1 MLGQR
6 ELYFFNRERLQ
17 DPYGGGGAP
26 LAFERGWIEERLRPF
41 ADLPAPRDLAELRA
55 RLAQLIADES
65 QAPSASASY
74 VAESISREQFRTL
87 VQEFA
92 IDGLTEAQAFYYV
105 LPRLTLEAQ
114 MPMLRI
120 MIDEFG
126 SGNLKRA
133 HTTLYVN
140 LLRELEMPTA
150 LAHYCELICSE
161 CFEFVNLFFW
171 LGLRADDP
179 SYFAGAITYLE
190 TSIPSFFSCYVQAC
204 ERLGIEA
211 HAYYSEH
218 RHIDA
223 FHAIEGQR
231 LLRAMETT
239 DSLDLNKAWLG
250 AQLASSITGMAFDA
264 AVERAKQTPSA
275 LSETSARATGS

>member
-1 MLGQR
+1 MGQR
-6 ELYFFNRERLQ
+6 ELYVFNRARLQ
-17 DPYGGGGAP
+17 DPYGGAP
-26 LAFERGWIEERLRPF
+26 AVRAFERGWIEERLSPF
-41 ADLPAPRDLAELRA
+41 AAQAAPRDLAELRA
-55 RLAQLIADES
+55 RLAKLIADE
-65 QAPSASASY
+65 QTPSASATY
-74 VAESISREQFRTL
+74 VAESITRAQFRIL

-133 HTTLYVN
+133 HTSLYVN

-150 LAHYCELICSE
+150 LAHYSELVCSE
-161 CFEFVNLFFW
+161 CLEFVNLFFW
-171 LGLRADDP
+171 LGLRADAP

-190 TSIPSFFSCYVQAC
+190 TSIPSFFACYVQAC
-204 ERLGIEA
+204 ARLGIEA

-218 RHIDA
+218 RHIDT

-231 LLRAMETT
+231 LLRAMDAT
-239 DSLDLNKAWLG
+239 DTLDLGKAWLG
-250 AQLASSITGMAFDA
+250 AQLASAITGMAFDA
-264 AVERAKQTPSA
+264 AVERAKRAPADEAA
-275 LSETSARATGS
+275 LAAAGT